1 MSYREAS
8 GMSKRPS
15 SIRRFL
21 LGSKTAGFL
30 TLHETEK
37 AGFTGSFL
45 ITDLKGIPIEFR
57 CTHPLKPDAVQR
69 SLYGEA
75 LQSYIGVEICGKPL
89 INAVKKKPKLLFV
102 DKPFLLK
109 LEDHAPCPTFFVQ
122 EIDEEDAGANP
133 TRFDSAYHVEVIESR
148 YNGFPPLELVTKG
161 EVKPKTRELIEQLYY
176 EVNIVESFERM
187 KNAVGS
193 LNQITSRVKS
203 VER

>member
-1 MSYREAS
+1 
-8 GMSKRPS
+8 MSKRPS

-21 LGSKTAGFL
+21 LGTKTVGFL

-37 AGFTGSFL
+37 AGYTGSFL
-45 ITDLKGIPIEFR
+45 ITDFKGIPIEFR
-57 CTHPLKPDAVQR
+57 CTHPLKPDTVQR

-75 LQSYIGVEICGKPL
+75 LLSYIGVEICGKPL
-89 INAVKKKPKLLFV
+89 IHAVKNKPKLIFV

-109 LEDHAPCPTFFVQ
+109 LEEFAPCPTFLVQ
-122 EIDEEDAGANP
+122 EIEEGDASAKP
-133 TRFDSAYHVEVIESR
+133 ERFDSEYHVEVIESG
-148 YNGFPPLELVTKG
+148 YNGFHPLELIAKG
-161 EVKPKTRELIEQLYY
+161 ELSEKGRNLIEQLYS
-176 EVNIVESFERM
+176 EVNILESFERM